1 MQLDP
6 VVALATLVD
15 HRLSKLYPFGVS
27 LPISTDPCTH
37 SPPTHPRTL
46 PHTDADTPVSAWSI
60 AATPKIYAG
69 VSSRRETS
77 TRYVTVTPTGVTLR

>member
-6 VVALATLVD
+6 VVALATLVY

-37 SPPTHPRTL
+37 SPPTHP
-46 PHTDADTPVSAWSI
+46 HTDADTPVSAWSI

-69 VSSRRETS
+69 VSSRRDTS
-77 TRYVTVTPTGVTLR
+77 TRYVTVTPTGVTLL